1 MRYVNPKYEICQ
13 RTFRLGCVRTRYATR
28 SPDPY
33 LDFSGNERKD
43 GKVSGMDKKW
53 DGMGGKEREE
63 KWERKGEMCPV

>member
-1 MRYVNPKYEICQ
+1 
-13 RTFRLGCVRTRYATR
+13 VRTRYATR